1 MTTEQAEKSA
11 TIGAL
16 AKALAAA
23 QGELEDAKKDAINP
37 AFKGSK
43 YATLA
48 SVRAALSK
56 VLPRHDLAVVQGF
69 EPSGDD
75 GVCIVTTLMHSS
87 GEWIRSAIYMP
98 VTKKDAQ
105 GFGSACTYGRRYSL
119 AAIVGVASDDDDDGN
134 AAVRPDPP
142 SSPRK
147 VVNSGFADPLVA
159 AAMDNYA
166 KEIAT
171 ASDMKAL
178 MGVYASVQ
186 NDPHLASDA
195 RDFITQKLST
205 RRREIESKPVAA

>member
-1 MTTEQAEKSA
+1 MSTEEKSA

-23 QGELEDAKKDAINP
+23 QGELEDAKKDASNP

-48 SVRAALSK
+48 SIRAALSK
-56 VLPRHDLAVVQGF
+56 VLPKHDLAVVQGF
-69 EPSGDD
+69 APSGDD

-87 GEWIRSAIYMP
+87 GEWIRSAIHMP

-134 AAVRPDPP
+134 AAVRPNPP
-142 SSPRK
+142 PTPHK
-147 VVNSGFADPLVA
+147 VVNSGFADPAVA
-159 AAMDNYA
+159 AAMDSYA
-166 KEIAT
+166 EDIA
-171 ASDMKAL
+171 KATTTHTL

-186 NDPHLASDA
+186 VDPRLAPDA
-195 RDFITQKLST
+195 REFIMQKLST

>member
-1 MTTEQAEKSA
+1 MSTEEKSA

-23 QGELEDAKKDAINP
+23 QGELEDAKKDASNP

-56 VLPRHDLAVVQGF
+56 VLPKHDLAVVQGF
-69 EPSGDD
+69 APSGDD

-134 AAVRPDPP
+134 AAVRPNPP
-142 SSPRK
+142 PTPRRL
-147 VVNSGFADPLVA
+147 VNSGFADPAVA
-159 AAMDNYA
+159 AAMDGYA
-166 KEIAT
+166 ADIAKAADPKSLMVVYT
-171 ASDMKAL
+171 AVV
-178 MGVYASVQ
+178 G
-186 NDPHLASDA
+186 DPHLAPDA
-195 RDFITQKLST
+195 REFIQQKLST

>member
-1 MTTEQAEKSA
+1 MSTEEKSA

-23 QGELEDAKKDAINP
+23 QGELEDAKKDASNP

-56 VLPRHDLAVVQGF
+56 VLPKHDLAVVQGF

-134 AAVRPDPP
+134 AAVRPNPP
-142 SSPRK
+142 PTPRRL
-147 VVNSGFADPLVA
+147 VNSGFADPAVA
-159 AAMDNYA
+159 AAMDGYA
-166 KEIAT
+166 ADIA
-171 ASDMKAL
+171 KAADLKSL
-178 MGVYASVQ
+178 MVVYASVQ
-186 NDPHLASDA
+186 VDPHLAPDA
-195 RDFITQKLST
+195 REFIQQKLST
-205 RRREIESKPVAA
+205 RRLEIESRPRTRTA